1 MEKFI
6 NLLKNRYFKCILIV
20 IIAILCLKLY
30 TNYLFES
37 LNNETPR
44 EAIVEFIYDKTH
56 SWKSFFI
63 EIEESK
69 NIDKTDENSLY
80 YNIKYNGWYSIPGDL
95 GGTIEVKKINNQYYV
110 IKYIGYC

>member
-44 EAIVEFIYDKTH
+44 EAIV
-56 SWKSFFI
+56 
-63 EIEESK
+63 
-69 NIDKTDENSLY
+69 
-80 YNIKYNGWYSIPGDL
+80 
-95 GGTIEVKKINNQYYV
+95 
-110 IKYIGYC
+110 

>member
-1 MEKFI
+1 MKKYS
-6 NLLKNRYFKCILIV
+6 NLIKNRYLKYIF
-20 IIAILCLKLY
+20 IIIMVILCLKLY
-30 TNYLFES
+30 TNYLFDS

-44 EAIVEFIYDKTH
+44 EAIVEFIYDETH

-69 NIDKTDENSLY
+69 NIDKTDNNSLY
-80 YNIKYNGWYSIPGDL
+80 YNIKYNGWYSIPGQL
-95 GGTIEVKKINNQYYV
+95 GGTIEVRKIDNHYYV

>member
-44 EAIVEFIYDKTH
+44 EAIVEFIYDETH

-80 YNIKYNGWYSIPGDL
+80 YNIKY
-95 GGTIEVKKINNQYYV
+95 TIFKKTFAIFIDKSEIAFQIN
-110 IKYIGYC
+110 IKCKNTTFS